1 MYIMQDKDINAL
13 NCMGE
18 GILAVLSSLIQATE
32 KKKKEIVLFKLKK
45 EDKAKEI
52 RLLPLFV

>member
-1 MYIMQDKDINAL
+1 MQDKDINAL

-45 EDKAKEI
+45 EDKAKEM